1 MPASSTLPTLTRAPP
16 PHQRTASRSA
26 QIALALLAAETA
38 AHLRLVLALDEAD
51 PIVLG
56 GLAVD
61 LADSA
66 GSAAPFFVPGGDDAV
81 LGHLLGIATVA
92 DAAAG
97 EGSGPVLRSL
107 HLQALSGMVLFRLG
121 HSPLTCAKLAPPPS
135 ADQGEGHGHGRV
147 RPERQL
153 ALLVATSGHAVHQV
167 TEARAKLALAL
178 FHLHVAAHEGG
189 AAGADAVLLCES
201 LGYVK
206 KTALLLLLLLLLM
219 AVLQPPSCCCCC
231 CCYYARL
238 RCHCYRHC
246 YCSCYCYC
254 SCSCYCYS
262 YHYYSYHYYY

>member
-1 MPASSTLPTLTRAPP
+1 MPASSHPHPRPP

-66 GSAAPFFVPGGDDAV
+66 GSAAFFVPGGDDAV

-121 HSPLTCAKLAPPPS
+121 HSPLTCTKLAPPPS

-201 LGYVK
+201 LGYVE
-206 KTALLLLLLLLLM
+206 KTALLLLLLLM

-238 RCHCYRHC
+238 R
-246 YCSCYCYC
+246 
-254 SCSCYCYS
+254 
-262 YHYYSYHYYY
+262 